1 MYLENVEKLDAESL
15 LSDDLFIELFD
26 IENEVDFARKK
37 EDLMDRAKVLNI
49 KGRFASILSAFSKQK
64 RRFDKDNRNSITAPV
79 TDNIT
84 GFTHD
89 HEPLRC
95 GCWVATDNGI
105 YTMTMFG
112 PRWACPHPIY
122 PEQILINA
130 ETSMCK
136 VKLAYKVRGNWRS
149 IIVDKEI
156 ISSNSKIVAL
166 AKFGIMV
173 TSENAKA
180 LVQYLSDL
188 ESMNEDIIQEQVS
201 TSKLGWINEEFMPYG
216 RNVIFDNEQNLKNV
230 FESIQSH
237 GKREKWFDLI
247 KQLRKIGKLETMIYL
262 AASLGSVLVEPINA
276 LPFVVNLWGETG
288 KGKTVALMLATSVWA
303 NPSEGQYLTDPKA
316 TVTALELRLDFL
328 NSLPMMLD
336 DMAQIKN
343 QYDGDFSALIYTW
356 CSGKGK
362 DRANRNLGLNRST
375 SWKNCIITN
384 SEHSLVTSTMQGGA
398 INRIIDVEM
407 GEGYIY
413 ENGNEIVECIK
424 DNYGFCGKEFIE
436 VIKNVGVERIKE
448 IQKEYFKKIVSHSKL
463 KGTEKEEKQ
472 IIPMSILLTADH
484 LAEKYIFMDNCRLDL
499 DTCCNLLKDKG
510 EVSEN
515 ERAYEFILSEV
526 SININKFV
534 PDDED
539 NYRGECW
546 GLIENGYA
554 IILVNAFNR
563 ICERG
568 NFSSKSFL
576 AWAAKKDLI
585 KRSGDKNTKTKRFGK
600 STPRCVWLKL
610 DEDSVNDD
618 WITDTSQMN
627 LPFD

>member
-26 IENEVDFARKK
+26 IDNEVDFARKK
-37 EDLMDRAKVLNI
+37 EDLMDRAKIVGV
-49 KGRFASILSAFSKQK
+49 KGKFASILSAFSKQK
-64 RRFDKDNRNSITAPV
+64 KKFDKESKNSIVAPM
-79 TDNIT
+79 TENIT
-84 GFTHD
+84 CFSHE

-112 PRWACPHPIY
+112 QKWACPHPIY
-122 PEQILINA
+122 PELILINA
-130 ETSMCK
+130 ETGMCK
-136 VKLAYKVRGNWRS
+136 VKLTYRVRGYWKS
-149 IIVDKEI
+149 IIVDKEK
-156 ISSNSKIVAL
+156 ISSNSKIVEL

-188 ESMNEDIIQEQVS
+188 EALNEDIIQEQIS

-230 FESIQSH
+230 FESITTH
-237 GKREKWFDLI
+237 GKRDKWFELI
-247 KQLRKIGKLETMIYL
+247 KQLRKVGKIETMIYL
-262 AASLGSVLVEPINA
+262 AASLGSVLVEPVNA

-436 VIKNVGVERIKE
+436 VIKTVGIDE
-448 IQKEYFKKIVSHSKL
+448 IREMQKEFFKKIVSHAKL
-463 KGTEKEEKQ
+463 KGVEKEEKQ
-472 IIPMSILLTADH
+472 IIPMSILLTADY
-484 LAEKYIFMDNCRLDL
+484 LAEKYIFQDGCNLDMGV
-499 DTCCNLLKDKG
+499 CCSLLKDKG

-515 ERAYEFILSEV
+515 EKAYEFILSEV

-539 NYRGECW
+539 NYKGECW